1 MDQSRSARRIA
12 PALLVLTLACPEAAR
27 ANRESTALRL
37 RATTELY
44 NLDHERALATFRE
57 AVAADPEDAAA
68 YRGLA
73 VELWLNISFRRGNMT
88 VDDYLGGVSQSV
100 AGAPAAPEATSA
112 FRDTL
117 DRALALARKQVEANP
132 RD

>member
-57 AVAADPEDAAA
+57 AVAADPGDAAA

-88 VDDYLGGVSQSV
+88 VDDYLGGVSRQSV
-100 AGAPAAPEATSA
+100 AGAPPPPEDAAA
-112 FRDTL
+112 FR
-117 DRALALARKQVEANP
+117 E
-132 RD
+132 